1 MPDTAPQDAGP
12 DTVRPS
18 AADAAR
24 TTTPPAAPDG
34 TPPSPADPGPAVPEP
49 YLTELAAGVH
59 AFIQPDGGWCL
70 NNAGFVTDGDTTLV
84 VDTAATERRARLLR
98 RRIAESGAPTPRTV
112 VNTHHHGDH
121 TYGNSVFTPE
131 ATVIG
136 HAACRREVLAA
147 GHQLHAVWPQ
157 VAYGD
162 VPITPPS
169 VTFTDTL
176 TLHVG
181 GIEVQLIHPGVAHTP
196 GDTIVWLPRQ
206 RIVFAG
212 DLVFHGGTPFVFMGS
227 LTGSLRAMEVL
238 RSLDAVTVV
247 PGHGTVTGP
256 EVYDGI
262 ERYLRFVLE
271 LARQGRAAGH
281 TPLEV
286 AREADLGPFAQLAES
301 ERLVA
306 NLHRA
311 YAELS
316 GAEPGAPLDPLA
328 GFSDMTVMNGGVP
341 MACHA

>member
-1 MPDTAPQDAGP
+1 MTEQQRQAPGGSD
-12 DTVRPS
+12 R
-18 AADAAR
+18 
-24 TTTPPAAPDG
+24 G
-34 TPPSPADPGPAVPEP
+34 TGERSGTGQVPEP
-49 YLTELAAGVH
+49 YLTELAPGVH
-59 AFIQPDGGWCL
+59 AFVQPDGGWCL
-70 NNAGFVTDGDTTLV
+70 NNAGFVTDGGATLV

-98 RRIAESGAPTPRTV
+98 RRIAERGAPAPRTV

-121 TYGNSVFTPE
+121 TYGNGVFAPE

-162 VPITPPS
+162 IRITPPEI
-169 VTFTDTL
+169 TYTHEL

-181 GIEVQLIHPGVAHTP
+181 EFEVRLIHPGVAHTT

-206 RIVFAG
+206 RVVFAG

-227 LTGSLRAMEVL
+227 LTGSLRAIEVL
-238 RSLDAVTVV
+238 RSLDATTVV
-247 PGHGTVTGP
+247 PGHGPVTGP

-262 ERYLRFVLE
+262 ERYLRFVGE
-271 LARQGRAAGH
+271 LARAGRAAGR

-286 AREADLGPFAQLAES
+286 AREADLGAFAELAES

-311 YAELS
+311 YAELA
-316 GAEPGAPLDPLA
+316 GAAPGAPLDPVT
-328 GFSDMTVMNGGVP
+328 GFGEMAAVNGGALP
-341 MACHA
+341 ACHA